1 MLTKIEVEALCQVV
15 DPIKF
20 KDKKILITGGSGMV
34 GSYLVE
40 SLIELFQNFE
50 IEPEILNILVRKNS
64 LRLSELAQI
73 HSYLRVECSDFGD
86 YEGNFYADYVFHLA
100 SPASPLNHGNPS
112 ELDYINKTFLEKII
126 PDKNG
131 MILFISSG
139 EVYGSSVPSPIK
151 EEFFGLHQLV
161 GDRQSYPK
169 SKIAGEELIKSLNDL
184 GDVTKF
190 KVARLF
196 HTFGPGI
203 REDDGRSFSD
213 FLYAAANG
221 RNIKLHSAG
230 KVNRSFLYSLDAV
243 TAFLKLA
250 IDEKENGAFNVGSD
264 IEMSIIK
271 FAEKIVEKSSNQ
283 IIIEF
288 TMPST
293 SYVETPNLTLYPDTR
308 KLRSLGWEPKFSIEQ
323 AISLTL
329 DWIRKES
336 VK

>member
-1 MLTKIEVEALCQVV
+1 MLTRVEVDTLCEVI
-15 DPIKF
+15 DPERF

-34 GSYLVE
+34 GIYLIE
-40 SLIELFQNFE
+40 SLVELFQNFG
-50 IEPEILNILVRKNS
+50 IEPEILNVLIRKNNF
-64 LRLSELAQI
+64 RLSELASI
-73 HSYLRVECSDFGD
+73 HSYLRIDCSEFAHFK
-86 YEGNFYADYVFHLA
+86 GNRNADYVFHLA
-100 SPASPLNHGNPS
+100 SPASPLNHGDS
-112 ELDYINKTFLEKII
+112 LELDYINKTFLEKII
-126 PDKNG
+126 PSKNG

-139 EVYGSSVPSPIK
+139 EVYGSNAPSPIR
-151 EEFFGLHQLV
+151 EEFFGLHKLV
-161 GDRQSYPK
+161 GDRQSYPR
-169 SKIAGEELIKSLNDL
+169 SKIAGEELIRSLNDF
-184 GDVTKF
+184 GDITNF

-203 REDDGRSFSD
+203 RENDGRSFSD

-221 RNIKLHSAG
+221 KNIKLHSTG

-250 IDEKENGAFNVGSD
+250 IDDKENGAFNVGSD
-264 IEMSIIK
+264 IEMSIMK
-271 FAEKIVEKSSNQ
+271 FAERIVEISANQ
-283 IIIEF
+283 IDIEF
-288 TMPST
+288 SAPSS

-336 VK
+336 LK

>member
-1 MLTKIEVEALCQVV
+1 MLKKIEVEALCQIV
-15 DPIKF
+15 DPRKF
-20 KDKKILITGGSGMV
+20 KSRKILVTGGSGMV

-40 SLIELFQNFE
+40 SLVELFQNFG
-50 IEPEILNILVRKNS
+50 IQPEILKVLVRRDN
-64 LRLSELAQI
+64 LRLGELAKI
-73 HSYLRVECSDFGD
+73 HRYLRIECLEFKD
-86 YEGNFYADYVFHLA
+86 YKGNFHADYVFHLA
-100 SPASPLNHGNPS
+100 SPASPLNHGDPL

-131 MILFISSG
+131 MMLFISSG

-151 EEFFGLHQLV
+151 EEFFGLHKLV

-169 SKIAGEELIKSLNDL
+169 SKIAGEELIRSLNDL
-184 GDVTKF
+184 GDITKF

-203 REDDGRSFSD
+203 RENDGRSFSD

-230 KVNRSFLYSLDAV
+230 KVNRSFLYSLDAT

-271 FAEKIVEKSSNQ
+271 FAEKIVELSSNN

-288 TMPST
+288 ALPST
-293 SYVETPNLTLYPDTR
+293 GYVETPNLTLYPDTR
-308 KLRSLGWEPKFSIEQ
+308 KLRSLGWEPMFSIEQ
-323 AISLTL
+323 AISLTM